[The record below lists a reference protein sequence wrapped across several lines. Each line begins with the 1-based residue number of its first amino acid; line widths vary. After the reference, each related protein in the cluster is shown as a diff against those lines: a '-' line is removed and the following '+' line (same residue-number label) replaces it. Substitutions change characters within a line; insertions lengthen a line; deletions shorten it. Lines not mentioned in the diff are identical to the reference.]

1 MLAIAGC
8 SEDNTHPKVSPV
20 DEPSAD
26 AVTIL
31 ATIDAI
37 PSATG
42 DGEAYAPLWQ
52 EGDQIIVG
60 YKGMS
65 YVYETYDAGNGVE
78 FHPVALSLPA
88 DARGEV
94 TAYFKAVDGVFAVGA
109 DQTGATL
116 PMYAYAADAA
126 LAQGSLGLHFKP
138 LASVLSLTIGEEAS
152 KTISKITLEP
162 VDPDGVEGH
171 LAVSEAVVD
180 PRTGAVTVGEDAA
193 VSDILT
199 MEIGEMSL
207 VQAQTV
213 NFLIASGTK
222 VDGGLKATISCT
234 DGSVFVKNLFET
246 QEVAFAGN
254 CVGAVTELFFRLRIA
269 TYEDMVN
276 FAQECADDN
285 GGAIVDLQADI
296 DMRNVPWTP
305 IENFTG
311 TFNGNGHRIYN
322 INVSADGR
330 YAGFFAYAKGAIS
343 DVVFGS
349 KDGTSYDGTS
359 RIELKYSADT
369 DTWCYAGIVAQSNNT
384 LTGVTSFV
392 PVTVTADS
400 RCKSRTGGIVGSLYN
415 GKMSGCRNYGAVS
428 NVATAGVASYVAGI
442 AGIVDGSGD
451 AAGAITLDGCHN
463 HGPVMTSLG
472 LGNAVAGITASVMK
486 TAVNTTISNC
496 TNAGEIRFDN
506 AGASAAHRI
515 GGIVAY
521 IVDSCP
527 TLVIDNCTNKGT
539 VVSNMNG
546 NCFIGGIAGVNYAA
560 AIRDCTNEAE
570 VKFVQANAAGA
581 GYLCIGGI
589 AGQTYSGAK
598 VTGCANRAAVSSD
611 KLQVTRIGGI
621 VGTHNA
627 STIDDCSNSGDITL
641 AYTATANNWEA
652 AGGIVGFYD
661 GTDGTAVTNG
671 CTNSGKVSATVNSSN
686 ANIGAGCRLAH
697 IAAAEKPAG
706 QQYAQP
712 GPGIRFQQEHDRLP
726 GFAGLLDADG
736 REDAVVQGIIE
747 EQHLG
752 RLDQKRHERQQ
763 SVADHDL
770 HAVADQQRQP
780 SHRTAD
786 DPIAQYGQQ
795 HTEDAYRE
803 IAHEHLEARLYASLR
818 KFVEPPDRIPAQR
831 AHDHGSDEHRDV
843 AADDDAHGGN
853 GPDYP
858 AAFAG
863 DVAPGRIGDQQRQ
876 QIGQHRVDQACH
888 LGVGPPSRG
897 NEERRDESP
906 RDERA
911 DVGHD
916 HAAQSPAKF
925 LYLLS
930 HSFSSCI

>member
-126 LAQGSLGLHFKP
+126 PAQGSLGLHFKP

-234 DGSVFVKNLFET
+234 DGSVFVKNLFEG

-254 CVGAVTELFFRLRIA
+254 CVGAATELFFRLRIA

-305 IENFTG
+305 VENFTG

-506 AGASAAHRI
+506 AGTSAAHRI

-661 GTDGTAVTNG
+661 GGDQRLHEQRQGLGDG
-671 CTNSGKVSATVNSSN
+671 K
-686 ANIGAGCRLAH
+686 
-697 IAAAEKPAG
+697 
-706 QQYAQP
+706 
-712 GPGIRFQQEHDRLP
+712 F
-726 GFAGLLDADG
+726 
-736 REDAVVQGIIE
+736 
-747 EQHLG
+747 
-752 RLDQKRHERQQ
+752 
-763 SVADHDL
+763 
-770 HAVADQQRQP
+770 QQRQYRRRR
-780 SHRTAD
+780 HRGHHQVGQCD
-786 DPIAQYGQQ
+786 QQ
-795 HTEDAYRE
+795 HQRRCGLDAQCPGGQELLCGRHRRLRLQYQGQVGRHGQCQQRCGTGHRRGHFGAAGGRGHHRAQRRGRRVRMQEFRRGGMCAACGGARGLEQEKRGGQRRRRFGERHGTHRDELCGTGGWLPGRGLVVGHHLRGE
-803 IAHEHLEARLYASLR
+803 IA
-818 KFVEPPDRIPAQR
+818 
-831 AHDHGSDEHRDV
+831 
-843 AADDDAHGGN
+843 
-853 GPDYP
+853 
-858 AAFAG
+858 
-863 DVAPGRIGDQQRQ
+863 RQ
-876 QIGQHRVDQACH
+876 IINY
-888 LGVGPPSRG
+888 LT
-897 NEERRDESP
+897 ERN
-906 RDERA
+906 
-911 DVGHD
+911 
-916 HAAQSPAKF
+916 
-925 LYLLS
+925 LL
-930 HSFSSCI
+930 

>member
-52 EGDQIIVG
+52 EGDQIVVG
-60 YKGMS
+60 YKGIS

-78 FHPVALSLPA
+78 FHPMALSLPA

-126 LAQGSLGLHFKP
+126 PAQGSLGLHFKP

-213 NFLIASGTK
+213 NFLIVSGTK

-254 CVGAVTELFFRLRIA
+254 CVGAATELFFRLRIA

-305 IENFTG
+305 VENFTG

-506 AGASAAHRI
+506 AGTSAAHRI

-611 KLQVTRIGGI
+611 KLQVTRIG
-621 VGTHNA
+621 
-627 STIDDCSNSGDITL
+627 
-641 AYTATANNWEA
+641 
-652 AGGIVGFYD
+652 AGP
-661 GTDGTAVTNG
+661 
-671 CTNSGKVSATVNSSN
+671 KW
-686 ANIGAGCRLAH
+686 
-697 IAAAEKPAG
+697 
-706 QQYAQP
+706 
-712 GPGIRFQQEHDRLP
+712 
-726 GFAGLLDADG
+726 
-736 REDAVVQGIIE
+736 
-747 EQHLG
+747 
-752 RLDQKRHERQQ
+752 
-763 SVADHDL
+763 
-770 HAVADQQRQP
+770 
-780 SHRTAD
+780 
-786 DPIAQYGQQ
+786 
-795 HTEDAYRE
+795 
-803 IAHEHLEARLYASLR
+803 
-818 KFVEPPDRIPAQR
+818 
-831 AHDHGSDEHRDV
+831 
-843 AADDDAHGGN
+843 
-853 GPDYP
+853 
-858 AAFAG
+858 
-863 DVAPGRIGDQQRQ
+863 
-876 QIGQHRVDQACH
+876 
-888 LGVGPPSRG
+888 SRPR
-897 NEERRDESP
+897 NRSRRW
-906 RDERA
+906 
-911 DVGHD
+911 
-916 HAAQSPAKF
+916 
-925 LYLLS
+925 
-930 HSFSSCI
+930 

>member
-126 LAQGSLGLHFKP
+126 PAQGSLGLHFKP

-234 DGSVFVKNLFET
+234 DGSVFVKNLFEG

-254 CVGAVTELFFRLRIA
+254 CVGAATELFFRLRIA

-305 IENFTG
+305 VENFTG

-506 AGASAAHRI
+506 AGTSAAHRI

-527 TLVIDNCTNKGT
+527 TLGSTTAPTK
-539 VVSNMNG
+539 
-546 NCFIGGIAGVNYAA
+546 AP
-560 AIRDCTNEAE
+560 
-570 VKFVQANAAGA
+570 
-581 GYLCIGGI
+581 
-589 AGQTYSGAK
+589 
-598 VTGCANRAAVSSD
+598 SS
-611 KLQVTRIGGI
+611 
-621 VGTHNA
+621 
-627 STIDDCSNSGDITL
+627 
-641 AYTATANNWEA
+641 
-652 AGGIVGFYD
+652 
-661 GTDGTAVTNG
+661 
-671 CTNSGKVSATVNSSN
+671 
-686 ANIGAGCRLAH
+686 
-697 IAAAEKPAG
+697 
-706 QQYAQP
+706 
-712 GPGIRFQQEHDRLP
+712 
-726 GFAGLLDADG
+726 
-736 REDAVVQGIIE
+736 
-747 EQHLG
+747 
-752 RLDQKRHERQQ
+752 
-763 SVADHDL
+763 
-770 HAVADQQRQP
+770 
-780 SHRTAD
+780 RT
-786 DPIAQYGQQ
+786 
-795 HTEDAYRE
+795 
-803 IAHEHLEARLYASLR
+803 
-818 KFVEPPDRIPAQR
+818 
-831 AHDHGSDEHRDV
+831 
-843 AADDDAHGGN
+843 
-853 GPDYP
+853 
-858 AAFAG
+858 
-863 DVAPGRIGDQQRQ
+863 
-876 QIGQHRVDQACH
+876 
-888 LGVGPPSRG
+888 
-897 NEERRDESP
+897 
-906 RDERA
+906 
-911 DVGHD
+911 
-916 HAAQSPAKF
+916 
-925 LYLLS
+925 
-930 HSFSSCI
+930 

>member
-52 EGDQIIVG
+52 EGDQIVVG
-60 YKGMS
+60 YKGIS

-78 FHPVALSLPA
+78 FHPMALSLPA

-126 LAQGSLGLHFKP
+126 PAQGSLGLHFKP

-213 NFLIASGTK
+213 NFLIVSGTK

-254 CVGAVTELFFRLRIA
+254 CVGAATELFFRLRIA

-322 INVSADGR
+322 INVSTDGR

-661 GTDGTAVTNG
+661 GGDQRLHEQRQGLGDG
-671 CTNSGKVSATVNSSN
+671 K
-686 ANIGAGCRLAH
+686 
-697 IAAAEKPAG
+697 
-706 QQYAQP
+706 
-712 GPGIRFQQEHDRLP
+712 FQQRQYRRRRHRGHHQVGQCDQQHQRRCGLDAQCPGGQELLCGRHRRLRLQYQGQVGRHGQCQQRCGTGHRRGHFGAAGGRGHHRAQRRGRRVRMQEFRRGGMCAACGGARGLEQEKRGGQRRRRFGERHGTHRDELCGTGGRLP
-726 GFAGLLDADG
+726 GRGL
-736 REDAVVQGIIE
+736 VVGH
-747 EQHLG
+747 HLRG
-752 RLDQKRHERQQ
+752 
-763 SVADHDL
+763 
-770 HAVADQQRQP
+770 
-780 SHRTAD
+780 
-786 DPIAQYGQQ
+786 
-795 HTEDAYRE
+795 E
-803 IAHEHLEARLYASLR
+803 IA
-818 KFVEPPDRIPAQR
+818 
-831 AHDHGSDEHRDV
+831 
-843 AADDDAHGGN
+843 
-853 GPDYP
+853 
-858 AAFAG
+858 
-863 DVAPGRIGDQQRQ
+863 RQ
-876 QIGQHRVDQACH
+876 IINY
-888 LGVGPPSRG
+888 LT
-897 NEERRDESP
+897 ERN
-906 RDERA
+906 
-911 DVGHD
+911 
-916 HAAQSPAKF
+916 
-925 LYLLS
+925 LL
-930 HSFSSCI
+930 

>member
-52 EGDQIIVG
+52 EGDQIVVG
-60 YKGMS
+60 YKGIS

-78 FHPVALSLPA
+78 FHPMALSLPA

-126 LAQGSLGLHFKP
+126 PAQGSLGLHFKP

-213 NFLIASGTK
+213 NFLIVSGTK

-254 CVGAVTELFFRLRIA
+254 CVGAATELFFRLRIA

-305 IENFTG
+305 VENFTG

-506 AGASAAHRI
+506 AGTSAAHRI
-515 GGIVAY
+515 GGITSTVRNGNAAFYRAIGMEGWTGYLNYMCPGYIQLGAASDNADGQPGNLISPVLNIPAGYDLLLTCKVA
-521 IVDSCP
+521 IWAAAPDQGMVGICEKNDGFWIP
-527 TLVIDNCTNKGT
+527 KGT
-539 VVSNMNG
+539 LDKIVASTKSYVSLD
-546 NCFIGGIAGVNYAA
+546 IPAYTWV
-560 AIRDCTNEAE
+560 E
-570 VKFVQANAAGA
+570 VTAVIPNP
-581 GYLCIGGI
+581 
-589 AGQTYSGAK
+589 GAK
-598 VTGCANRAAVSSD
+598 ANLAFFISTADSWFSGSSV
-611 KLQVTRIGGI
+611 KAGRWY
-621 VGTHNA
+621 
-627 STIDDCSNSGDITL
+627 IDDIKL
-641 AYTATANNWEA
+641 VY
-652 AGGIVGFYD
+652 
-661 GTDGTAVTNG
+661 
-671 CTNSGKVSATVNSSN
+671 
-686 ANIGAGCRLAH
+686 
-697 IAAAEKPAG
+697 
-706 QQYAQP
+706 
-712 GPGIRFQQEHDRLP
+712 
-726 GFAGLLDADG
+726 
-736 REDAVVQGIIE
+736 
-747 EQHLG
+747 
-752 RLDQKRHERQQ
+752 
-763 SVADHDL
+763 
-770 HAVADQQRQP
+770 
-780 SHRTAD
+780 
-786 DPIAQYGQQ
+786 
-795 HTEDAYRE
+795 
-803 IAHEHLEARLYASLR
+803 
-818 KFVEPPDRIPAQR
+818 
-831 AHDHGSDEHRDV
+831 
-843 AADDDAHGGN
+843 
-853 GPDYP
+853 
-858 AAFAG
+858 
-863 DVAPGRIGDQQRQ
+863 
-876 QIGQHRVDQACH
+876 
-888 LGVGPPSRG
+888 
-897 NEERRDESP
+897 
-906 RDERA
+906 
-911 DVGHD
+911 
-916 HAAQSPAKF
+916 
-925 LYLLS
+925 
-930 HSFSSCI
+930 

>member
-52 EGDQIIVG
+52 EGDQIVVG
-60 YKGMS
+60 YKGIS

-78 FHPVALSLPA
+78 FHPMALSLPA

-126 LAQGSLGLHFKP
+126 PAQGSLGLHFKP

-213 NFLIASGTK
+213 NFLIVSGTK

-254 CVGAVTELFFRLRIA
+254 CVGAATELFFRLRIA

-305 IENFTG
+305 VENFTG

-506 AGASAAHRI
+506 AGTSAAHRI

-589 AGQTYSGAK
+589 SVGDGSQF
-598 VTGCANRAAVSSD
+598 
-611 KLQVTRIGGI
+611 GGI
-621 VGTHNA
+621 AEGERMGRIFGYVAERIIETQEEADAARYDTQSRGYRRSDRRQIAGRKDIGDYEWKDRPGSTRMDGRQIINA
-627 STIDDCSNSGDITL
+627 EDQFLLGYALPHSTGGIGNTFRYRNWTLNVYMDYALGHSVRNDMQMRYFQSTMGNCNYNLVNEVKKCWSQPGDDTRYARFTANDTDWGNRNYGRTSDIFVEKADYLCLRDVSLSWSLPKAWLRKLHISDVTLTVSGNTL
-641 AYTATANNWEA
+641 CYWTAVHGVSPEAATTGGLYTASSTYDTGFSPYPPTRKVLFTAKLT
-652 AGGIVGFYD
+652 F
-661 GTDGTAVTNG
+661 
-671 CTNSGKVSATVNSSN
+671 
-686 ANIGAGCRLAH
+686 
-697 IAAAEKPAG
+697 
-706 QQYAQP
+706 
-712 GPGIRFQQEHDRLP
+712 
-726 GFAGLLDADG
+726 
-736 REDAVVQGIIE
+736 
-747 EQHLG
+747 
-752 RLDQKRHERQQ
+752 
-763 SVADHDL
+763 
-770 HAVADQQRQP
+770 
-780 SHRTAD
+780 
-786 DPIAQYGQQ
+786 
-795 HTEDAYRE
+795 
-803 IAHEHLEARLYASLR
+803 
-818 KFVEPPDRIPAQR
+818 
-831 AHDHGSDEHRDV
+831 
-843 AADDDAHGGN
+843 
-853 GPDYP
+853 
-858 AAFAG
+858 
-863 DVAPGRIGDQQRQ
+863 
-876 QIGQHRVDQACH
+876 
-888 LGVGPPSRG
+888 
-897 NEERRDESP
+897 
-906 RDERA
+906 
-911 DVGHD
+911 
-916 HAAQSPAKF
+916 
-925 LYLLS
+925 
-930 HSFSSCI
+930 